1 MLLFLISFIGGVLTV
16 LAPCILPLLPIIV
29 GGSLSDGKINKKKAF
44 TVVISLGVSVILFT
58 LLLKVSTLFIT
69 IPEYT
74 WKLISGGVVLL
85 LGIVTLFPS
94 LWESQLLANLSS
106 KSNILLGKGDQKKSF
121 WGDVIVGSALGPVF
135 STCSPTYFI
144 VIATVLPVKPAI
156 GIIYLLAYTV
166 GLCASL
172 LAVTFVG
179 QKIMGKLNVASDPK
193 STLKRVLGIIF
204 IIVGLAIIT
213 GYDKKIES
221 RIAGSGFFDVTKI
234 EQKLLEKNQKDN
246 MENKND
252 NQNSVEPAP
261 QFNINNFMQNAKINF
276 QTSLSDITYGKYQE
290 FVNPSGFINTPGGAP
305 IKMSDYVG
313 KKIILIDVMTYS
325 CINCQRTFP
334 YLNDWYSKYESKGL
348 VIIAIHTP
356 EFAFEHKKGNV
367 QKALDGFGIKFP
379 VVLDNDYGTW
389 NAYKNQYWP
398 RKYLIDLK
406 GNIVYD
412 HSGEG
417 EYQETEDKIV
427 ELLNTL
433 PQNQKDILK
442 SGVATSTFNPDFSSI
457 GSRET
462 YLGYSRLDYSAIDIK
477 KDCFDIECTFS
488 SPLIKK
494 ITSNTFSFDGKWTIK
509 NQEADAKAGASIYY
523 NFTATK
529 VHLVAGS
536 RNGAKIK
543 ISLDGDE
550 ANAKFY
556 NISSNTLYTIVDLN
570 GKYENH
576 VMRLEIISGDL
587 EAYAFTFS

>member
-1 MLLFLISFIGGVLTV
+1 MLFLLISFISGVLTV

-44 TVVISLGVSVILFT
+44 TVVISLGLSVIVFT

-74 WKLISGGVVLL
+74 WKLISGGIVLL

-94 LWESQLLANLSS
+94 LWENQLLAKLSS

-144 VIATVLPVKPAI
+144 VIATVLPVKPAV
-156 GIIYLLAYTV
+156 GILYLLAYTI
-166 GLCASL
+166 GLCISL
-172 LAVTFVG
+172 LVVTFVG

-204 IIVGLAIIT
+204 IIVGMSILT
-213 GYDKKIES
+213 GFDKKVES
-221 RIAGSGFFDVTKI
+221 RIIGSGFFDVTKI
-234 EQKLLEKNQKDN
+234 EQKLLQKNQKDN
-246 MENKND
+246 MQNKND
-252 NQNSVEPAP
+252 EGNNLDPITQSNIDALIEKARISFQKSAP
-261 QFNINNFMQNAKINF
+261 DTI
-276 QTSLSDITYGKYQE
+276 YGKYQE
-290 FVNPSGFINTPGGAP
+290 FVNPSGFINTPGGAS
-305 IKMSDYVG
+305 IKMSDYIG
-313 KKIILIDVMTYS
+313 KKIILIDFMTYS

-348 VIIAIHTP
+348 VIIGIHTP
-356 EFAFEHKKGNV
+356 EFAFEHKKENV
-367 QKALDGFGIKFP
+367 KKALNAFGIKFP

-389 NAYKNQYWP
+389 NAYQNQYWP
-398 RKYLIDLK
+398 RKYLIDLN

-433 PQNQKDILK
+433 PENQKDILK
-442 SGVATSTFNPDFSSI
+442 SGVATTTFNPDFSSI

-462 YLGYSRLDYSAIDIK
+462 YLGYNRLDYSAIDIK
-477 KDCFDIECTFS
+477 KSCFDTECTFTAPS
-488 SPLIKK
+488 LKNFP
-494 ITSNTFSFDGKWTIK
+494 SNTFSFDGKWTIK
-509 NQEADAKAGASIYY
+509 NQEADAGAGSNIYY
-523 NFTATK
+523 NFSASK

-536 RNGAKIK
+536 KNGAKIK
-543 ISLDGDE
+543 VTLDGDQ
-550 ANAKFY
+550 NTSKVY
-556 NISSNTLYTIVDLN
+556 NVLTNTLYTVVDLN
-570 GKYENH
+570 GKYESH
-576 VMRLEIISGDL
+576 VMKIEIISGDL